1 MFRNRGFKL
10 ASLLSVFV
18 VIFSMAAVDYAEARA
33 RGGFGSRGGRTFAP
47 PASTQ
52 TIPGP
57 AAPINRTMTPS
68 QPGTAARTPAQQT
81 AQPRGGFFNGFGGSL
96 FRGLMLGGLFGLLLG
111 TGFGGI
117 GGFMSLLFQA
127 LLIGGAIWLVMR
139 LVRGTNRPAT
149 ANGAP
154 YMGREANATRPMPNF
169 GGGSATRTPAQ
180 PKNPDELGITNKDL
194 DTFEQMLGHIQTA
207 YGRED
212 YAALRQVT
220 TPEMMGFLAEELASN
235 ASRGQ
240 INRLSDIKLL
250 QGDVSESWREGN
262 TEYATVA
269 MRYQLRDWS
278 VERTSDRV
286 VAGDPEVLE
295 EAKELWTFVRQVRG
309 DWKLSAIQEA

>member
-1 MFRNRGFKL
+1 MFGNRGFKL

-33 RGGFGSRGGRTFAP
+33 RGGFGSRGGRTFTP
-47 PASTQ
+47 PAATQ
-52 TIPGP
+52 TVPGP
-57 AAPINRTMTPS
+57 VAPINRSMTPS
-68 QPGTAARTPAQQT
+68 AQNSATRAPGAAT
-81 AQPRGGFFNGFGGSL
+81 AQPRGGFFGGFGGSL

-139 LVRGTNRPAT
+139 LMRSNRPAT

-154 YMGREANATRPMPNF
+154 YMGRSANTDRPMPNF
-169 GGGSATRTPAQ
+169 SGGSATPRAAR

-194 DTFEQMLGHIQTA
+194 DTFEQLLGHIQTA

-220 TPEMMGFLAEELASN
+220 TPEMMGFFAEELAGN

-240 INRLSDIKLL
+240 VNRLSDIKLL
-250 QGDVSESWREGN
+250 QGDVSESWREGAS
-262 TEYATVA
+262 EYATVA

-278 VERTSDRV
+278 VDRTSDKV
-286 VAGDPEVLE
+286 VAGDPDSLE
-295 EAKELWTFVRQVRG
+295 EARELWTFIRQG
-309 DWKLSAIQEA
+309 HGAWKLSAIQEA